1 MTSLIKKNLI
11 GGFHWI
17 KAGLILSGAL
27 LSAGQTHAEE
37 RMKTNYTLSFNA
49 NNALCFVKIND
60 MLVMDNDGMW
70 EGQFTMG
77 RTVSS
82 YLKNGENTLSIA
94 MLNES
99 VNDDDMCSAKIQD
112 VRSDGS
118 NEYVAAVKLIVR
130 DGQIT
135 PDTMYYSG
143 RYASFGD
150 SPRVKNT
157 EEGFREVAQIFHAT
171 DLPDWPWIT
180 ATPVTEKDTPAIK
193 SFYESLQNDFKRQ
206 DLPAIY
212 RQTKGMWESLA
223 TEQGSTSQQ
232 MWDSMDYKDFFDGG
246 YKAVPIDW
254 DGFTLNSYMDGRVF
268 RFEKGYGRVSPLKI
282 KNKADKV
289 FITTPYL
296 SIINGQVTVVK

>member
-1 MTSLIKKNLI
+1 MIRD
-11 GGFHWI
+11 GGFLWV
-17 KAGLILSGAL
+17 KYALILSGVL
-27 LSAGQTHAEE
+27 LSTKQLHAEE
-37 RMKTNYTLSFNA
+37 TMKTNYTLSFNA

-99 VNDDDMCSAKIQD
+99 VSDDDMCSAKIQD

-118 NEYVAAVKLIVR
+118 NEYVSAVKLIVR
-130 DGQIT
+130 KEQIT
-135 PDTMYYSG
+135 PDTTYYSG
-143 RYASFGD
+143 RYSFFGD
-150 SPRVKNT
+150 SPRAKNT
-157 EEGFREVAQIFHAT
+157 EEGFREVTQIFHAT
-171 DLPDWPWIT
+171 DLPDWRWTT
-180 ATPVTEKDTPAIK
+180 ATPVTEKDIPAIK
-193 SFYESLQNDFKRQ
+193 IFYESLQNDFKRQ

-223 TEQGSTSQQ
+223 IEQGSTPQR
-232 MWDSMDYKDFFDGG
+232 MWDSMDYKSFFDDG

-296 SIINGQVTVVK
+296 SIINGHVTVVK